1 MQRLWHPCCCA
12 LFTCNPPLP
21 ASAPAG
27 RKWKVGSVTMLSDWG
42 ARPSRSP
49 QPASRRLLSEGN
61 VFGRRPKTAGETP
74 ALPEKPRCS
83 GWCSGWIC
91 VAKELFADKLLSWR
105 PCARRAGSY
114 HLSLNIV
121 PEHGRRPK
129 IAPSAAPHCRISIRI
144 ARSRRV
150 SEPSP
155 GIRVL
160 PARFIRAWLMD
171 GNWVC

>member
-1 MQRLWHPCCCA
+1 LASLLLCA
-12 LFTCNPPLP
+12 VHLQ
-21 ASAPAG
+21 SAPSCIGPGRAEMESWLSHYAFGLGSAAVPVAAAG
-27 RKWKVGSVTMLSDWG
+27 V
-42 ARPSRSP
+42 P
-49 QPASRRLLSEGN
+49 PAAFRGD

-144 ARSRRV
+144 AQSRRV